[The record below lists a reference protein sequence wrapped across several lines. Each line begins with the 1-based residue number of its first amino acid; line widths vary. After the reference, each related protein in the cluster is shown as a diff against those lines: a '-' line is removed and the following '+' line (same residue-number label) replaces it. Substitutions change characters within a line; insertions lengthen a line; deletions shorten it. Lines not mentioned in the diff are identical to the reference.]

1 MAEEKRTLKENR
13 LRCGVVTIVGRPN
26 TGKSTLLN
34 RILKEK
40 VAIVSRVPQTTR
52 HQIRGIYN
60 DERGQI
66 IFIDTPG
73 LHVGRDQLDKFMN
86 QASGATLHEADCV
99 IYLVDTSRRIGEEEN
114 YAVDK
119 LKSVQA
125 PLILALNKVDLKG
138 EYLPDYIS
146 LWEKAKGQ
154 SVNEM
159 KNFTLL
165 PLSSQEGIN
174 VDKLIDILFDYL
186 PEGPA
191 LYPVDTVS
199 DVPQKMVIADIIRE
213 KFFELMKQEIP
224 HALGV
229 MIEEMQPRRQKVVY
243 IKALIL
249 VERES
254 QKEIVIG
261 KQGAVL
267 KNVGTLARAELEDLL
282 EAKVFLELYVKVQK
296 DWRDNAA
303 FLRESGYEGR

>member
-174 VDKLIDILFDYL
+174 VEKLIDILFDYL

-191 LYPVDTVS
+191 LYPADTVS

>member
-1 MAEEKRTLKENR
+1 M
-13 LRCGVVTIVGRPN
+13 RCGVVTIVGRPN

>member
-1 MAEEKRTLKENR
+1 M
-13 LRCGVVTIVGRPN
+13 RCGVVTIVGRPN

-40 VAIVSRVPQTTR
+40 VAIVSTVPQTTR

-73 LHVGRDQLDKFMN
+73 LHVGRDHLDKFMN

-138 EYLPDYIS
+138 KYLPDYIS

-174 VDKLIDILFDYL
+174 VEKLIDILFDYL

-191 LYPVDTVS
+191 LYPADTVS

-261 KQGAVL
+261 RQGAVL

>member
-1 MAEEKRTLKENR
+1 MAEENRTLKENR

-40 VAIVSRVPQTTR
+40 VAIVSTVPQTTR

-138 EYLPDYIS
+138 KYLPDYIS

-174 VDKLIDILFDYL
+174 VEKLIDILFDYL

-191 LYPVDTVS
+191 LYPTDTVS

-213 KFFELMKQEIP
+213 KLFELMKQEIP

-229 MIEEMQPRRQKVVY
+229 MIEEMQPRRQKVIY

-261 KQGAVL
+261 KQGSVL

>member
-1 MAEEKRTLKENR
+1 MVEDKEAPRKNR
-13 LRCGVVTIVGRPN
+13 FCCGVVTIVGRPN

-40 VAIVSRVPQTTR
+40 VAIVSTVPQTTR

-60 DERGQI
+60 DDRGQI

-73 LHVGRDQLDKFMN
+73 LHVGRDRLDKFMN

-99 IYLVDTSRRIGEEEN
+99 VYLVDTSRRVGQEEN
-114 YAVDK
+114 YAADK
-119 LKSVQA
+119 LKAISA
-125 PLILALNKVDLKG
+125 PVILALNKVDLKR

-146 LWEKAKGQ
+146 LWEKVKGQ

-174 VDKLIDILFDYL
+174 VEKLIDILFDYL

-191 LYPVDTVS
+191 LYPADTVS
-199 DVPQKMVIADIIRE
+199 DVPQKMAIADIIRE
-213 KFFELMKQEIP
+213 KLFELMKEEIP

-229 MIEEMQPRRQKVVY
+229 VIEEMQQRRQGSVY
-243 IKALIL
+243 IKGLIF

-261 KQGAVL
+261 KHGAVL
-267 KNVGTLARAELEDLL
+267 KKAGTLARVELEDLL
-282 EAKVFLELYVKVQK
+282 EAKVFLELFVKVQSH
-296 DWRDNAA
+296 WRNDPA
-303 FLRESGYEGR
+303 FLKESGYEGR

>member
-174 VDKLIDILFDYL
+174 VEKLIDILFDYL

>member
-1 MAEEKRTLKENR
+1 M
-13 LRCGVVTIVGRPN
+13 RCGVVTIVGRPN

-165 PLSSQEGIN
+165 PLSSQEGISAE
-174 VDKLIDILFDYL
+174 KLIDILFDYL

>member
-1 MAEEKRTLKENR
+1 MKTKL
-13 LRCGVVTIVGRPN
+13 TQ
-26 TGKSTLLN
+26 
-34 RILKEK
+34 K
-40 VAIVSRVPQTTR
+40 V
-52 HQIRGIYN
+52 Y
-60 DERGQI
+60 
-66 IFIDTPG
+66 
-73 LHVGRDQLDKFMN
+73 DK
-86 QASGATLHEADCV
+86 
-99 IYLVDTSRRIGEEEN
+99 
-114 YAVDK
+114 
-119 LKSVQA
+119 
-125 PLILALNKVDLKG
+125 KG
-138 EYLPDYIS
+138 EI
-146 LWEKAKGQ
+146 
-154 SVNEM
+154 M
-159 KNFTLL
+159 
-165 PLSSQEGIN
+165 I
-174 VDKLIDILFDYL
+174 DKTFYSNYKS
-186 PEGPA
+186 PA

>member
-1 MAEEKRTLKENR
+1 MAEEKRPLKENR

-174 VDKLIDILFDYL
+174 VEKLIDILFDYL

>member
-1 MAEEKRTLKENR
+1 M
-13 LRCGVVTIVGRPN
+13 RCGVVTIVGRPN

-174 VDKLIDILFDYL
+174 VEKLIDILFDYL